1 MNELVFLKNDEA
13 MTDSLTV
20 SEMFG
25 KRHDLILRSID
36 KLVESLRKNEERPE
50 RLFHV
55 SHRKANDGQTHRMYV
70 MNRDGFSLLV
80 MGFTGDK
87 ALRWKLKY
95 IDAFNKMESII
106 REKSTQAWV
115 ETRKVGKL
123 TRKAETDTIKRLVE
137 YAKEQG
143 SEHSDKLYMTY
154 SRLANKMAGVQKR
167 DEATVSQLNNLSLME
182 NIILHEIDN
191 GILSGKHYK
200 VIYQDC
206 KARMEQVR
214 DIAYITATA

>member
-1 MNELVFLKNDEA
+1 MNEIVFLKNDEA
-13 MTDSLTV
+13 VTDSLMV
-20 SEMFG
+20 ADMFG
-25 KRHDLILRSID
+25 KNHKNVLRAIETLLGGLPKIEHTP
-36 KLVESLRKNEERPE
+36 KLFVKTWYTHEQN
-50 RLFHV
+50 
-55 SHRKANDGQTHRMYV
+55 GQRYTKYL

-80 MGFTGDK
+80 MGFTGKK
-87 ALRWKLKY
+87 ALEWKLKY
-95 IDAFNKMESII
+95 IDAFNKMESVI
-106 REKSTQAWV
+106 REKSTQTWI
-115 ETRKVGKL
+115 ETRKTGKL
-123 TRKAETDTIKRLVE
+123 TRKAETDVIKRLVE

-154 SRLANKMAGVQKR
+154 SRLANKMAGVGKR

-214 DIAYITATA
+214 DIAYLTATA

>member
-13 MTDSLTV
+13 ITDSLTV
-20 SEMFG
+20 AEMFRKEHG
-25 KRHDLILRSID
+25 KVIRSIENLLEGMSKSGD
-36 KLVESLRKNEERPE
+36 TPKLFTRTWYTHEQN
-50 RLFHV
+50 
-55 SHRKANDGQTHRMYV
+55 GQRYTKYL

-80 MGFTGDK
+80 MGFTGKK
-87 ALRWKLKY
+87 ALEWKLKY
-95 IDAFNKMESII
+95 IDAFNKMESVI

-123 TRKAETDTIKRLVE
+123 TRKAETDVIKRLVE

-214 DIAYITATA
+214 DIAYLTATA